1 MPSQTVLLDLRC
13 LPPDQ
18 QVDRLKEQYR
28 LLRGNDAMVRA
39 QVGALPVRQY
49 ISMLERGYR
58 VGLERDGE
66 ECLLVLRSNERFTA
80 ADPIGSWSNR

>member
-1 MPSQTVLLDLRC
+1 MPWHTVLLDLRS
-13 LPPDQ
+13 LPPGQ
-18 QVDRLKEQYR
+18 QVDHLKEQYR
-28 LLRGNDAMVRA
+28 LVRGNDAMVRA

-66 ECLLVLRSNERFTA
+66 ECLLFLRSNERFTA
-80 ADPIGSWSNR
+80 ADPISSWSNR